1 MTTTV
6 DEVLERF
13 RERAQS
19 EREKGGLFER
29 LVANYLMKDPKY
41 ADLFDQVWL
50 WEEWPARIG
59 ADAGID
65 LVAREQATGDY
76 WAIQCK
82 FFDPDTAIQKSD
94 IDSFFTA
101 SGKRFATDEGE
112 HHFAH
117 RLIVTTTEH
126 WSKKAEEALTDQT
139 IPVKRLFFKDL
150 AESPI
155 DWTAFQLD
163 RPQDLRL
170 RPKNEVR
177 PHQKEA
183 LEDCLRGF
191 EQHER
196 GKLIMACGTGKTF
209 TSLRLAEEMVPEGGR
224 ILFLAPSISLVGQTL
239 REWTAQARVPLRAL
253 VACSDT
259 KVSKDAEDLPVHDLA
274 YPATTDSRKLALH
287 GSEGTTDRR
296 TVVFATYQSIQVVA
310 DAQSQG
316 LGAFDLVICDEA
328 HRTTGLT
335 LPEEN
340 PSDFVKVH
348 DNDKLAAHRRLYM
361 TATPR
366 IFAEQSKSKA
376 EEKDAAIF
384 SMDDE
389 ATFGPEFHRLSF
401 GKAVARDLLTDYKV
415 LIVAVQEETMASLA
429 NAYNQTYKLDDKKA
443 IDINFATRMI
453 GAWKGLSKRGLVAVD
468 EHGEQEAVTEDTHPM
483 QRAVAF
489 SQSIKA
495 SKQTT
500 EAFSCMAELYRDALP
515 ETHQQGLVPCELRHV
530 DGTMNAYQ
538 RQVELEW
545 LKEASEDTSCRILS
559 NARCLSEGVDVPAL
573 DAVVFFDT
581 RDSIVDIVQSV
592 GRVMRKAPGKQY
604 GYIILPVAIPAT
616 QVQNYN
622 AYLESDPRF
631 RGIWKVI
638 KALRAHDESLVDE
651 AEFRR
656 KVNVVGGEGEE
667 GEGEGSRSRGEQ
679 LTLDFPDLPV
689 GQISEAVYA
698 AIPKKLGDREY
709 WSQWAKQVA
718 DIARRVTERI
728 RRLTDS
734 GETREAFEAFL
745 KEVRANTNPNVRE
758 DEAIE
763 MLAQHVVTRPV
774 FEALFAE
781 SSFTKDNPISRGMEA
796 LLEALDEY
804 AVSSETD
811 ELERFYAV
819 IRERVQYAQSDK
831 SRQEVI
837 RNLYD
842 TFFQNAFPALSDRL
856 GIVYTPVEV
865 VDFINRSADAIL
877 RTHFNRGLADQGVE
891 ILEPFAGTGTF
902 VTRLIQ
908 SGLLGDAETLSR
920 KYTEELHANEIVL
933 LAYYIA
939 TLNIEATF
947 HEWTGEKRPF
957 EGMVLTDTFNMAE
970 ERNRDWEREQRWLA
984 ENSERARQQRESDIR
999 VIVGNPPYSA
1009 WQASGHEGNANRP
1022 YPALDER
1029 IRETY
1034 VAQSSATLNN
1044 SLYDSYIRA
1053 IRWASDR
1060 IGDQGVI
1067 AFVTNG
1073 GFIDGN
1079 ATEGVRRCLADDF
1092 SHVYV
1097 VNLRGNQRI
1106 TGDDRHREGG
1116 VIFDAGPQGG
1126 GSKATI
1132 AIVLL
1137 VKDLTHQG
1145 DCRILYHDIGDYLSR
1160 TEKLEALEHFQEIT
1174 ATPLTPITPSPRG
1187 EWINQ
1192 SDPAFDEF
1200 LAIGRKKEREGTAVF
1215 GIYSRGVMSGRDAW
1229 VYNFS
1234 REALRENMTEMIDGY
1249 NGEVEALR
1257 EAGGANSVEEVK
1269 RLVDT
1274 DPSRIGWD
1282 RELFQRAMREQRAEF
1297 REAFSFTAVYRP
1309 FAKSAY
1315 YFDRHFNNC
1324 VYQMPHFF
1332 PTREHGNYVIAVTGT
1347 GASKPFST
1355 LVTDCVPNLHM
1366 IDSSQ
1371 CFPRYWYEY
1380 VGDQPGQTAGLLD
1393 DPAETPDEHGYI
1405 RRDAITDEALRIFQ
1419 DHYADDSIAKDD
1431 IFWYV
1436 YGVLHSEEY
1445 RERFRNNLRR
1455 GLPRI
1460 PLAEDFCAF
1469 ARAGRNLAD
1478 LHLKYETVEP
1488 YPLEEE
1494 HKRLS
1499 LDDDD
1504 YRVYKMRFASSG
1516 RQKDKSA
1523 IIYNEQLTLR
1533 GIPLEAYEYQVN
1545 GKSAIEW
1552 VMERYQVSKDKKT
1565 GNVNDP
1571 NEYSDDP
1578 RYIVDLIKRLV
1589 RVSLETVRIVR
1600 SLPPLNE
1607 ARLDK

>member
-29 LVANYLMKDPKY
+29 LVANYLMTDPQY

-50 WEEWPARIG
+50 WDEWPARIG

-82 FFDPDTAIQKSD
+82 FFDPDATIQKSD

-101 SGKRFATDEGE
+101 SGKRFATNEGE
-112 HHFAH
+112 RYFAR
-117 RLIVTTTEH
+117 RLIVTTAEH
-126 WSKKAEEALTDQT
+126 WSKKAEEALADQT
-139 IPVKRLFFKDL
+139 IPVTRLFFKDL
-150 AESPI
+150 EESPI
-155 DWTAFQLD
+155 DWTVFQLD

-170 RPKNEVR
+170 QVKNEVR

-191 EQHER
+191 GQHER

-239 REWTAQARVPLRAL
+239 REWTAQAHAPLRAL

-274 YPATTDSRKLALH
+274 YPATTDPRKLALH
-287 GSEGTTDRR
+287 GSQETTDRR

-316 LGAFDLVICDEA
+316 LGTFDLVICDEA

-335 LPEEN
+335 LPGED

-348 DNDKLAAHRRLYM
+348 DNDKLTAHRRLYM

-376 EEKDAAIF
+376 EEKDAEIF

-389 ATFGPEFHRLSF
+389 AAYGPEFHRLSF
-401 GKAVARDLLTDYKV
+401 GKAVERDLLTDYKV

-443 IDINFATRMI
+443 VDINFATRMI

-468 EHGEQEAVTEDTHPM
+468 EQGAEEAVTEDTNPM

-489 SQSIKA
+489 SRSIKA

-500 EAFSCMAELYRDALP
+500 EAFSSMAELYSNALP
-515 ETHQQGLVPCELRHV
+515 EKHQQGLVPCELRHV
-530 DGTMNAYQ
+530 DGTMNAHQ

-545 LKEASEDTSCRILS
+545 LKESSEDTSCRILS

-581 RDSIVDIVQSV
+581 RESIVDIVQSV

-604 GYIILPVAIPAT
+604 GHIILPVAIPAT

-622 AYLESDPRF
+622 AYLESDSRF

-656 KVNVVGGEGEE
+656 KVNVVGGEGE
-667 GEGEGSRSRGEQ
+667 GEGDSSGSGEEQ
-679 LTLDFPDLPV
+679 LSLEFPDLPV

-728 RRLTDS
+728 RQLTES
-734 GETREAFEAFL
+734 GETQEAFDEFL

-811 ELERFYAV
+811 ELERFYEV

-831 SRQEVI
+831 SRQEII

-842 TFFQNAFPALSDRL
+842 TFFQTAFPALSDRL

-865 VDFINRSADAIL
+865 VDFINRSADTIL
-877 RTHFNRGLADQGVE
+877 RKHFNRGLADQGVQ

-908 SGLLGDAETLSR
+908 SGLLGGAETLSR

-947 HEWTGEKRPF
+947 HEWTGEQRPF

-984 ENSERARQQRESDIR
+984 ENSERARRQRESDIR

-1009 WQASGHEGNANRP
+1009 WQESGHEGNANRP
-1022 YPALDER
+1022 YPTLDER

-1060 IGDQGVI
+1060 IGEQGII

-1073 GFIDGN
+1073 SFIDGN
-1079 ATEGVRRCLADDF
+1079 ATEGLRRCLAAEF
-1092 SHVYV
+1092 SHLYILH
-1097 VNLRGNQRI
+1097 LRGNQR
-1106 TGDDRHREGG
+1106 TSGEESRREGG
-1116 VIFDAGPQGG
+1116 KVFGQG
-1126 GSKATI
+1126 SRAPV
-1132 AIVLL
+1132 AITLL
-1137 VKDLTHQG
+1137 VKDPAHQG

-1160 TEKLEALEHFQEIT
+1160 TEKLEALDHFQEIT
-1174 ATPLTPITPSPRG
+1174 STPLTTITPSPQG

-1192 SDPAFDEF
+1192 SDPAFDDF
-1200 LAIGRKKEREGTAVF
+1200 LAIGRKREREGTAIF
-1215 GIYSRGVMSGRDAW
+1215 GTYSSGVKTNRDAW

-1234 REALRENMTEMIDGY
+1234 REALQENMAEMIDRY
-1249 NGEVEALR
+1249 NEEVEAVR
-1257 EAGGANSVEEVK
+1257 QAGGANSVDEAR

-1274 DPSRIGWD
+1274 NPAHIGWD
-1282 RELFQRAMREQRAEF
+1282 NDLFQRAIRGQQADF
-1297 REAFSFTAVYRP
+1297 REAAVFNAIYRP
-1309 FAKSAY
+1309 FTKNAY
-1315 YFDRHFNNC
+1315 YFDRHFNNRL
-1324 VYQMPHFF
+1324 YQMPHLF
-1332 PTREHGNYVIAVTGT
+1332 PTQEHGNYVIAVTGT
-1347 GASKPFST
+1347 GASKPFSA
-1355 LVTDCVPNLHM
+1355 LITDCVPNLHM

-1371 CFPRYWYEY
+1371 CFPRYYYEY
-1380 VGDQPGQTAGLLD
+1380 VGDRSAQPPDLLD
-1393 DPAETPDEHGYI
+1393 DSPQTPDAHGYI
-1405 RRDAITDEALRIFQ
+1405 RRDTITAEALKIFQ
-1419 DHYADDSIAKDD
+1419 DHYADASITKEDL
-1431 IFWYV
+1431 FWYV
-1436 YGVLHSEEY
+1436 YGVLHAEDY

-1460 PLAEDFCAF
+1460 PLAGDFWAF
-1469 ARAGRNLAD
+1469 SRAGRELGEW
-1478 LHLKYETVEP
+1478 HLNYEAVDP
-1488 YPLEEE
+1488 YPLDEEN
-1494 HKRLS
+1494 KRLS
-1499 LDDDD
+1499 LDDED
-1504 YRVYKMRFASSG
+1504 YQVHKMRFAGSG
-1516 RQKDKSA
+1516 RQKDRST
-1523 IIYNEQLTLR
+1523 IIYNEHLTLR
-1533 GIPLEAYEYQVN
+1533 GIPPEAYEYQVN
-1545 GKSAIEW
+1545 GRSPIEW

-1565 GNVNDP
+1565 GIGNDP
-1571 NEYSDDP
+1571 NDYSNDP
-1578 RYIVDLIKRLV
+1578 RYILDLLKRV
-1589 RVSLETVRIVR
+1589 IRISIETNRIV
-1600 SLPPLNE
+1600 SELPPLVE
-1607 ARLDK
+1607 FHS